1 MTQKRYDNNVILVYG
16 DLHFPFH
23 DKRAFDFLND
33 LNNAY
38 RPDRVIDLGDTS
50 DSYSF
55 SRYPKSPEAMS
66 TSEEIKKL
74 RKGIKTLSSI
84 FPKVDVMK
92 SNHTDRLYSKSS
104 IAGIPREFIVS
115 YKDLLGAPADWK
127 FHKDLTLTVDNTR
140 EKIYFCHERGSNVLQ
155 LAKSLGMS
163 AVMGHVHSQF
173 GVQYFSN
180 PLRTMFAAQC
190 GCLVSDKGVAFE
202 YNKANLFRPLKG
214 ALVIIDGVPELKR
227 LV

>member
-1 MTQKRYDNNVILVYG
+1 MTTKRYDNNIILAYG

-23 DKRAFDFLND
+23 DKRAFDFLAQLKDEYN
-33 LNNAY
+33 
-38 RPDRVIDLGDTS
+38 PDRVIDLGDTS

-66 TSEEIKKL
+66 VSEEIKKL
-74 RKGIKTLSSI
+74 RKNIKTLSSI

-92 SNHTDRLYSKSS
+92 SNHCDRLYSKATVS
-104 IAGIPREFIVS
+104 GIPRELIVP
-115 YKDLLGAPADWK
+115 YKDLLGAPDGWK
-127 FHKDLTLTVDNTR
+127 WHKDLTLTVDKTR

-155 LAKSLGMS
+155 LAKALGIS
-163 AVMGHVHSQF
+163 TVMGHVHSGF
-173 GVQYFSN
+173 GVQYFAN

-190 GCLVSDKGVAFE
+190 GCLVSDKGVAFA
-202 YNKANLFRPLKG
+202 YNKHNLFRPMKG
-214 ALVIIDGVPELKR
+214 CVVIIDGVPELKR